1 MKNEEHY
8 SGPRAITA
16 RVLAMVPL
24 VLVGTARWL
33 HIQAES
39 VEAKVTIAT
48 TTLSLFMPLRSID
61 APTRHRCRNR
71 ACGGTS
77 DATNWTGESKAG
89 DTTRRASADR
99 LLGCRTAAQRQGDYD
114 RKNKP
119 RTHSNPSLAKIER
132 PRHKDT
138 DLPEPPRESRDSTP
152 PPVDPHPHRE
162 AKGKIYPFLNDRLK
176 TSARLSAWAQKPV
189 MKFLVPPSRRCS
201 HCSTK

>member
-1 MKNEEHY
+1 
-8 SGPRAITA
+8 
-16 RVLAMVPL
+16 MVPL

-99 LLGCRTAAQRQGDYD
+99 LLGCRAAAQRQGDYD

-132 PRHKDT
+132 PRHTDT
-138 DLPEPPRESRDSTP
+138 DLPEPPRESRDSTVP
-152 PPVDPHPHRE
+152 PSTPTLIARLKV
-162 AKGKIYPFLNDRLK
+162 KFYPFLNDRLNA
-176 TSARLSAWAQKPV
+176 T
-189 MKFLVPPSRRCS
+189 RRCTRGGNYLRQS
-201 HCSTK
+201 RAKNPPPAEVVVPVEGREHHERYGRRLGG